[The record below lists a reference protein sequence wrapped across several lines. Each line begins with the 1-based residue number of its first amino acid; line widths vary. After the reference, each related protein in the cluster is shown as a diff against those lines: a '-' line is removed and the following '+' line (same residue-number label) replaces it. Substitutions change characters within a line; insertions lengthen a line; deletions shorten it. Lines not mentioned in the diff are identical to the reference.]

1 MSHERW
7 IAISAQQKSS
17 IYFLLVPAPRRLI
30 PIHHFCFYLIFVIGT
45 RLILIQSNRE
55 TIAVRCTNVPK
66 KSAINPPS
74 APIIICEWMC
84 AGGGCCA
91 HRFCSSIRSLF
102 ESVPASFAKHSSVS
116 HHLPWCEYESISI
129 FCAHQQF
136 CRNLLLIEEIF
147 GTNL

>member
-1 MSHERW
+1 MNRNLGTAKIINLFSFG
-7 IAISAQQKSS
+7 SCSTPTDS
-17 IYFLLVPAPRRLI
+17 YPPFLFLLDIRYWHTPHTHTIKQRNDCRAL
-30 PIHHFCFYLIFVIGT
+30 HKCTEEIGNK
-45 RLILIQSNRE
+45 S
-55 TIAVRCTNVPK
+55 TIGANNNLRMNV
-66 KSAINPPS
+66 
-74 APIIICEWMC
+74 C
-84 AGGGCCA
+84 CCA